1 MSPETVQEWSGTTT
15 ECLAYDFT
23 QLVHHS
29 QPRVSRQPSHRPEVP
44 ETVAQQDEI
53 IRVIAESEKAQLD
66 AEPEVEIDSDPTDSS
81 DDDYPP
87 IPQMAPLPHDR
98 KASTS
103 GLAPLPPP

>member
-53 IRVIAESEKAQLD
+53 IRVIVETEEEQLD
-66 AEPEVEIDSDPTDSS
+66 TQQEDEVESDPSDSS
-81 DDDYPP
+81 DDDYQS
-87 IPQMAPLPHDR
+87 IP
-98 KASTS
+98 
-103 GLAPLPPP
+103 